1 MQCMERCGAGAN
13 PRSAHCGH
21 SLFCYAPVTFR
32 GALMHF
38 QLPKPPHGWRE
49 FAGEVG
55 IIVIGVLIALGAEQ
69 LVEEAHDRQEA
80 AKSERVIRNEIG
92 LNLGRLQS
100 RTGIYPCVRRRIDEL
115 QKRIDAASGSD
126 FVTPSWVGRPQ
137 YWTFLNSRWEA
148 ESQAGG
154 AALVDAH
161 RLSDYGIMYNRMQNL
176 LDEMNAEQTDW
187 AKLRTL
193 EHLHRL
199 DSAGALQFNLTLQD
213 ARYRNWRLALV
224 TAQLFDMAKSLD
236 LHPLPNTTSSDRSMC
251 LPITTTRA
259 RADQLSVWPIG
270 EP

>member
-1 MQCMERCGAGAN
+1 
-13 PRSAHCGH
+13 
-21 SLFCYAPVTFR
+21 
-32 GALMHF
+32 MHF
-38 QLPKPPHGWRE
+38 RLPKPLHGWRE

-69 LVEEAHDRQEA
+69 LVERAHQQQEA
-80 AKSERVIRNEIG
+80 ARTERVIRNEIG
-92 LNLGRLQS
+92 LNLGRLKS
-100 RTGIYPCVRRRIDEL
+100 RMAIYPCVRRRIDEL
-115 QKRIDAASGSD
+115 QKRIDDTSSTPD
-126 FVTPSWVGRPQ
+126 FATPSWVGRPQ
-137 YWTFLNSRWEA
+137 YWTFLNSRWDA

-154 AALVDAH
+154 AALVDPG

-176 LDEMNAEQTDW
+176 LNEMDAEQTDW

-199 DSAGALQFNLTLQD
+199 DGASALQFNVTLQD

-224 TAQLFDMAKSLD
+224 TLQLFDMAKALD
-236 LHPLPNTTSSDRSMC
+236 LHALPNTTSADRSMC

-259 RADQLSVWPIG
+259 RANKLSVWPIG